1 MDAMRSS
8 ELVAAL
14 ARKLKTKSQKAL
26 ADALGVSGQTLLNWS
41 AKNQTITPTQ
51 VASAL
56 AKSQAAALRSFK
68 RLAIQPIVE
77 FYALDACL
85 SKQEK
90 AWQLFSVGED
100 STSYAR
106 GLKKAL
112 EENHGIYIFY
122 DSRGRALYVGKAR
135 KQSLWKEMNLAFNR
149 QRAVQKITLVAHPE
163 RNQEFQPGHE
173 KLRQPRDQQLELA
186 DLSSFFSAYQV
197 DDGMIDNLE
206 ALMVRGFANDL
217 LNKKM
222 ETFANSRE

>member
-1 MDAMRSS
+1 MKSS

-14 ARKLKTKSQKAL
+14 ARKLKTQSQRAL
-26 ADALGVSGQTLLNWS
+26 ADALGVSGQTLVNWS
-41 AKNQTITPTQ
+41 AKNQTITPAQ

-68 RLAIQPIVE
+68 HLAIQPIVE
-77 FYALDACL
+77 FYALDPCL
-85 SKQEK
+85 TKQEK
-90 AWQLFSVGED
+90 AWQLFSAGED

-106 GLKKAL
+106 GLKETL
-112 EENHGIYIFY
+112 DESHGIYIFY

-135 KQSLWKEMNLAFNR
+135 QQSLWKEMNLAFNR
-149 QRAVQKITLVAHPE
+149 QRAVQKITLVAHPD

-186 DLSSFFSAYQV
+186 DLSSYFSAYQV
-197 DDGMIDNLE
+197 DDGMIDDLE
-206 ALMVRGFANDL
+206 ALMARGFANDL

-222 ETFANSRE
+222 ETFANSRG

>member
-1 MDAMRSS
+1 MKSS

-14 ARKLKTKSQKAL
+14 ARKLKTKSRKAL
-26 ADALGVSGQTLLNWS
+26 ADALGVSEQTLLNWS
-41 AKNQTITPTQ
+41 TKNQTITPVQ

-68 RLAIQPIVE
+68 HLVIQPIVE
-77 FYALDACL
+77 FYALDRCL
-85 SKQEK
+85 TKQER
-90 AWQLFSVGED
+90 AWQIFSAGED

-106 GLKKAL
+106 GLKEAL
-112 EENHGIYIFY
+112 EKSHGIYIFY

-135 KQSLWKEMNLAFNR
+135 QQSLWKEINLAFNR
-149 QRAVQKITLVAHPE
+149 QRAVQKITLVAHPD

-173 KLRQPRDQQLELA
+173 NLRQPRDKQLELA
-186 DLSSFFSAYQV
+186 ELSSYFSTYQV
-197 DDGMIDNLE
+197 DDGMIDDLE

-222 ETFANSRE
+222 ETFANSRG